1 MTARSR
7 PALLALFTLALALAA
22 AGPLQAAASAS
33 PNDSLLRAL
42 VAPAVSPFAP
52 TMCVIPEDQDPVAV
66 RRLLDAQ
73 VAAWNR
79 GDLEGFMKGY
89 WKSDSLTFYS
99 GGKVSRGWQATLDG
113 YRKRYQSE
121 GREMGTLVFDLHD
134 VTLPARGQAL
144 VRGGWSL
151 KLKDGELR
159 GLFTLWLRW
168 FPDAGWRVVHDHT
181 SAAS

>member
-1 MTARSR
+1 MLRTIRL
-7 PALLALFTLALALAA
+7 PLVLVALALLLAVTAGAA
-22 AGPLQAAASAS
+22 AADTPS
-33 PNDSLLRAL
+33 DSLLRAI
-42 VAPAVSPFAP
+42 VSPVPSAFAP
-52 TMCVIPEDQDPVAV
+52 TVCVLPEDLDSGAV
-66 RRLLDAQ
+66 RRLLDEQ

-89 WKSDSLTFYS
+89 WKSDSLSFYS
-99 GGKVSRGWQATLDG
+99 GGTVTHGWQTTLDR

-134 VTLPARGQAL
+134 VSLTSRGQAL

-151 KLKDGELR
+151 KLKDGEPH

>member
-1 MTARSR
+1 MSCRISR
-7 PALLALFTLALALAA
+7 TPFVLVALALVAA
-22 AGPLQAAASAS
+22 PAAASRAAGS
-33 PNDSLLRAL
+33 PGPGDSLLRVLA
-42 VAPAVSPFAP
+42 SPVPSAFAP
-52 TMCVIPEDQDPVAV
+52 TVCVVPEDLDPAAV
-66 RRLLDAQ
+66 RRVLGDQ

-99 GGKVSRGWQATLDG
+99 GGTASQGWQVTLER
-113 YRKRYQSE
+113 YRKRYQTE

-134 VTLPARGQAL
+134 VVVPARGQAL

-151 KLKDGELR
+151 KLKDGEPH

>member
-1 MTARSR
+1 MA
-7 PALLALFTLALALAA
+7 
-22 AGPLQAAASAS
+22 
-33 PNDSLLRAL
+33 
-42 VAPAVSPFAP
+42 SPFAP
-52 TMCVIPEDQDPVAV
+52 TMCVLPEDLDPVAV
-66 RRLLDAQ
+66 QRLLDAQ
-73 VAAWNR
+73 VAAWNL

-99 GGKVSRGWQATLDG
+99 GGNVSHGWQATLDG
-113 YRKRYQSE
+113 YRKRYQSD

-151 KLKDGELR
+151 KLKEGEPR

-168 FPDAGWRVVHDHT
+168 FPDAGWRVVHDHS

>member
-1 MTARSR
+1 MSR
-7 PALLALFTLALALAA
+7 PSHVLPVLAALALLMAP
-22 AGPLQAAASAS
+22 AGPLQAAEGSS
-33 PNDSLLRAL
+33 PGDSLLRTL
-42 VAPAVSPFAP
+42 VSPVPSAFAP
-52 TMCVIPEDQDPVAV
+52 TVCVVPEDQDPAAV

-99 GGKVSRGWQATLDG
+99 GGNVSHGWQVTLDR

-121 GREMGTLVFDLHD
+121 GHEMGTLVFDLHD
-134 VTLPARGQAL
+134 VTVVAPGQAL

-151 KLKDGELR
+151 KLRDGEPH

-168 FPDAGWRVVHDHT
+168 FPDAGWRVVHDHSS
-181 SAAS
+181 SAS